1 MSGGNISPR
10 QKMINMMYLVL
21 TALLALN
28 VSAEILRAFHL
39 VEVSMEKAGANIDK
53 KNADILKSIDSYVAN
68 NPSDEKGKNA
78 QVQAAKCDKTSKAA
92 LKYLGDLKTLLVDGV
107 DKDGKPN
114 AKHSGRKEG
123 KQDEEVEDASNMEK
137 HANLFIIQGKG
148 AELKNNVNKW
158 RTDMISVLSPD
169 LQKLIK
175 SDLNT
180 DVSKGSTQTWE
191 SELFEHTPLA
201 AVITLLTKT
210 ENDVKNTEAQ
220 VLDELKK
227 DLTKVNIVVDQFEAK
242 VIPNKGTYI
251 IAGGKY
257 EADIFLAASSSRS
270 TFDLS
275 VNGANVN
282 VESGIGKY
290 TASASGQGLKKY
302 KGVITQKQID
312 GTDKKYEF
320 ESEYFVTQ
328 PLAVVSA
335 TKMNVIYRAI
345 PNPISVSVPGFDA
358 SQVMVSTSVGS
369 LSPAGQNGMYNIM
382 VQPTD
387 VNKTLKINVSVKSDG
402 ATKQMGEME
411 FRLKNIPKPNPQ
423 LGSIEASG
431 ETDPAKI
438 KGGNAVFTILKDFA
452 FEGIKYDVKSFKIIY
467 QPVTG
472 PAQFEFVN
480 AGNLVPPR
488 MRAFL
493 QNVRKGDKVIVID
506 IKAQGPQG
514 LVPIPTPVVAICR

>member
-28 VSAEILRAFHL
+28 VSAEILKAFHL
-39 VEVSMEKAGANIDK
+39 VEVSMDKAGNNIEK
-53 KNADILKSIDSYVAN
+53 KNADILKAIDSYVTN
-68 NPSDEKGKNA
+68 NPTDAKGTNA
-78 QVQAAKCDKTSKAA
+78 QTQAAKVDKTAKEA
-92 LKYLGDLKTLLVDGV
+92 LKYLDDLKNTLVDGT
-107 DKDGKPN
+107 GPRN
-114 AKHSGRKEG
+114 SGRKEG
-123 KQDEEVEDASNMEK
+123 KADGEIEDASNMEK
-137 HANLFIIQGKG
+137 HANLFIVQGKG
-148 AELKNNVNKW
+148 KELREKVNKW
-158 RTDMISVLSPD
+158 RVDMLSVLPAD
-169 LQKLIK
+169 LQAVVK

-180 DVSKGSTQTWE
+180 DVTKGSTQTWE
-191 SELFEHTPLA
+191 QELFEHSPLA
-201 AVITLLTKT
+201 AVVTLLTKI

-275 VNGANVN
+275 VNGTKVD
-282 VESGIGKY
+282 VENGIGKY
-290 TASASGQGLKKY
+290 AVSASGQGEKKY
-302 KGVITQKQID
+302 KGVITQTQID
-312 GTDKKYEF
+312 GTKKEYPF
-320 ESEYFVTQ
+320 EGEYFVTQ

-358 SQVMVSTSVGS
+358 SQVSVSSTVGS
-369 LSPAGQNGMYNIM
+369 LTSAGQNGMYNIM
-382 VQPTD
+382 VAPGD
-387 VNKTLKINVSVKSDG
+387 ANKELTISVSVKADG
-402 ATKQMGEME
+402 ATKKMGEMN
-411 FRLKNIPKPNPQ
+411 FRLKNIPKPTPQ
-423 LGSIEASG
+423 LGSIDASG
-431 ETDPAKI
+431 ETDAAKI

-467 QPVTG
+467 QPVSG

-488 MRAFL
+488 MKGFL

-514 LVPIPTPVVAICR
+514 LVPIPTPVVAICK

>member
-1 MSGGNISPR
+1 MSGGNVSPR

-28 VSAEILRAFHL
+28 VSAEILKAFHL
-39 VEVSMEKAGANIDK
+39 VEVSMDKAGNNIEK
-53 KNADILKSIDSYVAN
+53 KNADILKAIDSYVTN
-68 NPSDEKGKNA
+68 NPTDAKGTNA
-78 QVQAAKCDKTSKAA
+78 QSQAVKVDKTAKDA
-92 LKYLGDLKTLLVDGV
+92 LKYLDDLINLLVDGT
-107 DKDGKPN
+107 GPRN
-114 AKHSGRKEG
+114 SGRKEG
-123 KQDEEVEDASNMEK
+123 KADGEIEDASNMEK
-137 HANLFIIQGKG
+137 HANLFIVQGKG
-148 AELKNNVNKW
+148 KELREKINKW
-158 RTDMISVLSPD
+158 RVDMLSALPAN
-169 LQKLIK
+169 LQTEVK

-180 DVSKGSTQTWE
+180 DVTKGSTQTWE
-191 SELFEHTPLA
+191 QELFEHSPLA
-201 AVITLLTKT
+201 AVVTLLTKI

-227 DLTKVNIVVDQFEAK
+227 DLTKVNIVVDQFDAK

-275 VNGANVN
+275 VNGSR
-282 VESGIGKY
+282 VEVENGIGKY
-290 TASASGQGLKKY
+290 SVSASGQGEKKY
-302 KGVITQKQID
+302 KGVITQTQID
-312 GTDKKYEF
+312 GTKKEYPF
-320 ESEYFVTQ
+320 EGEYFVTQ

-358 SQVMVSTSVGS
+358 SQVLVSSTVGS
-369 LSPAGQNGMYNIM
+369 ITSAGQNGMYNIM
-382 VQPTD
+382 VQPAD
-387 VNKTLKINVSVKSDG
+387 VNKTLKINVSVKTDG

-411 FRLKNIPKPNPQ
+411 FRLKNIPKPIPQ

-431 ETDPAKI
+431 ETEPAKI
-438 KGGNAVFTILKDFA
+438 KAGNAVFTILKDFA

-480 AGNLVPPR
+480 AGNIVPPR